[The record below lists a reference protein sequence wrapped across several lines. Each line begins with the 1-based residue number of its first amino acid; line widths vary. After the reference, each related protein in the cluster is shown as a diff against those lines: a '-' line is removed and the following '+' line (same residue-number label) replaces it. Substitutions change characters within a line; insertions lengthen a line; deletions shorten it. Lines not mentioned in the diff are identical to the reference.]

1 MLVLPFTSVIKSK
14 TEGDKDW
21 YYSYGN
27 RPPKLDVAKGLSLTI
42 DKFSHLNLM
51 DVKANG
57 FSYIFIDESHL
68 MFMSE
73 YRPVMAKVV
82 EMIRNTEIPIIMM
95 SGTPSGELVFF
106 PDAVHLKVIK
116 EETRQKVFK
125 VNLVDSSKHLLY
137 QMCRSMANDIAKG
150 KRILFPTNSGT
161 LYSKQI
167 GAAVT
172 YFLQHEHAIYDPLRL
187 QYYKKTNLEGYRALI
202 EKLGLRK

>member
-1 MLVLPFTSVIKSK
+1 MVKMLAKEGKKVMLVLPFTSVIKSK

-27 RPPKLDVAKGLSLTI
+27 RAPRLDVAKGLSLTI
-42 DKFSHLNLM
+42 DKFSRLNLM
-51 DVKANG
+51 DAKAYG
-57 FSYIFIDESHL
+57 FNYIFIDESHL

-116 EETRQKVFK
+116 ESHVPD
-125 VNLVDSSKHLLY
+125 V
-137 QMCRSMANDIAKG
+137 
-150 KRILFPTNSGT
+150 
-161 LYSKQI
+161 
-167 GAAVT
+167 
-172 YFLQHEHAIYDPLRL
+172 
-187 QYYKKTNLEGYRALI
+187 
-202 EKLGLRK
+202 